1 MKKLFFFSFTCLLAN
16 FSFAQSSVDN
26 KSRTEAMQD
35 PKFIEFKNR
44 HDALVKNNQ
53 GSTAY
58 SAYFGY
64 DEKLKTVF
72 IDGII
77 PSATPKS
84 DSFTSKKDYLVVL
97 NDWISKNKHL
107 LKPEN
112 QNSLISE

>member
-16 FSFAQSSVDN
+16 FSFSQTSVEDQRRAQ
-26 KSRTEAMQD
+26 AMQD

-44 HDALVKNNQ
+44 HDANLKSKGVV
-53 GSTAY
+53 Y
-58 SAYFGY
+58 SAYYGCE
-64 DEKLKTVF
+64 EKLKAIF
-72 IDGII
+72 LDGSI
-77 PSATPKS
+77 PSQTPKS

>member
-1 MKKLFFFSFTCLLAN
+1 
-16 FSFAQSSVDN
+16 
-26 KSRTEAMQD
+26 MQD

-44 HDALVKNNQ
+44 HDAMVKN
-53 GSTAY
+53 GTTVY

-64 DEKLKTVF
+64 DEKLKTIF
-72 IDGII
+72 IDAII
-77 PSATPKS
+77 PSQTPKS

>member
-1 MKKLFFFSFTCLLAN
+1 
-16 FSFAQSSVDN
+16 
-26 KSRTEAMQD
+26 
-35 PKFIEFKNR
+35 
-44 HDALVKNNQ
+44 VKNS
-53 GSTAY
+53 GTVY

-64 DEKLKTVF
+64 DEKLKAIF

-77 PSATPKS
+77 PSQTPKS

-112 QNSLISE
+112 QNSLITE